1 MKASEAPTIC
11 DPTWNRFRGRVIAAI
26 TDVEALMQQL
36 GKSLDNEGLTGE
48 VAPRLELDISTPAEF
63 NVLALPGTTQLVRAV
78 RPIAC
83 EQLRRTHEEQSGQFS
98 LLLS

>member
-36 GKSLDNEGLTGE
+36 G
-48 VAPRLELDISTPAEF
+48 
-63 NVLALPGTTQLVRAV
+63 
-78 RPIAC
+78 
-83 EQLRRTHEEQSGQFS
+83 RTHEKQRGQFC